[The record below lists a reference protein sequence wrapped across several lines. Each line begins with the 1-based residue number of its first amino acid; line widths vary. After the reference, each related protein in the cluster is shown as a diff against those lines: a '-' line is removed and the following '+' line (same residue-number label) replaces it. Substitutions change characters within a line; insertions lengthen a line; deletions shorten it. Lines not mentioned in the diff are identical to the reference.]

1 MAMKKKPGRS
11 KVEVGIPSTEA
22 VFSAGNNNA
31 SGSLI
36 ANLATQ
42 NRAELAYELREIA
55 LQDIELNP
63 DNAIFRQLDTDEDV
77 ETLAND
83 IDRNGLMH
91 NLVVYP
97 RTDGKQTKYV
107 LLSGERRYKALN
119 YLQARGDAKW
129 NTVKNCRVVTT
140 PLSDNEKKVM
150 LLSANLQVRGGFAN
164 EMIRRKAVAELVSCL
179 QAEPY
184 NLTAAEAKK
193 AIKEATPIN
202 GRQIDKDLS
211 IEKNLNEG
219 LKDLLDRGFVLRSE
233 AESFLRMTPEE
244 QRIAAQMLQQ
254 LYAIAYNGPGSAAI
268 QDEKKAIRGRFVDA
282 LRTVA
287 DTSSMQDAHEAL
299 VAAVFTVQKE
309 MACLKETIRKVKTIP
324 PEQPAAP
331 RDATRAEKEEIVY
344 LDLSDLH
351 PFKDHPFGVR
361 DDAEMKSLV
370 ESVRNGG
377 VNQPAL
383 VRPREGG
390 GYEIIAGHR
399 RQMASQLA
407 GYRNMPCIVRNM
419 TDDEAI
425 LAMTD
430 DNLRQRETILPSEK
444 AMSLK
449 MQYEA
454 IKHQGARGDSAE
466 AGKLSLESV
475 GQRNGMSVK
484 TVQRYIWLNDLV
496 PELKQTMDDGKL
508 SFTPAVEISRVR
520 PKHQKYMAV
529 SIEGQ
534 QASPSKGQAKR
545 LRELDKENKLSPDVI
560 DGILCEE
567 KKKEDRDVIITGA
580 ELEKFFGK
588 EATPRQMKDQIMT
601 LLEDWKERQPPEL
614 AKPDKKMDM
623 EK

>member
-1 MAMKKKPGRS
+1 MTDDKKN
-11 KVEVGIPSTEA
+11 IPDVAPPTEA
-22 VFSAGNNNA
+22 SAPTA
-31 SGSLI
+31 ET
-36 ANLATQ
+36 ATVPEPPVPEPVLTD
-42 NRAELAYELREIA
+42 AEA
-55 LQDIELNP
+55 
-63 DNAIFRQLDTDEDV
+63 
-77 ETLAND
+77 
-83 IDRNGLMH
+83 
-91 NLVVYP
+91 
-97 RTDGKQTKYV
+97 
-107 LLSGERRYKALN
+107 
-119 YLQARGDAKW
+119 
-129 NTVKNCRVVTT
+129 
-140 PLSDNEKKVM
+140 VM
-150 LLSANLQVRGGFAN
+150 LEHEGQAALFEMGETVPNPADAVTHAEVEKPAALEVPKTEMEQAQPPNLGKDDPSPAHSGKVVDFA
-164 EMIRRKAVAELVSCL
+164 
-179 QAEPY
+179 
-184 NLTAAEAKK
+184 AARDEAAKEEKK
-193 AIKEATPIN
+193 AIKQKPPKEKGKAAKPGK
-202 GRQIDKDLS
+202 GRPPKT
-211 IEKNLNEG
+211 EKTVPEQTKPPKAG
-219 LKDLLDRGFVLRSE
+219 KTH
-233 AESFLRMTPEE
+233 AAPEE
-244 QRIAAQMLQQ
+244 KAA
-254 LYAIAYNGPGSAAI
+254 
-268 QDEKKAIRGRFVDA
+268 
-282 LRTVA
+282 
-287 DTSSMQDAHEAL
+287 
-299 VAAVFTVQKE
+299 
-309 MACLKETIRKVKTIP
+309 P
-324 PEQPAAP
+324 PAPEVPPTP

-444 AMSLK
+444 ALSLK

-520 PKHQKYMAV
+520 PKHQKYIAV

-601 LLEDWKERQPPEL
+601 LLEAWKERQPPEL

>member
-1 MAMKKKPGRS
+1 MADNKKNILEAAPPAEAPAPTAENAAVPEQPAPEPVLTDAEAVMLEHEGQAALFEMGEAVPDPADAVTHAEVEEPTAPEVPKAEKEQAQPPDPGRDDPAPAHS
-11 KVEVGIPSTEA
+11 GKVVDFAAARDEA
-22 VFSAGNNNA
+22 
-31 SGSLI
+31 
-36 ANLATQ
+36 
-42 NRAELAYELREIA
+42 
-55 LQDIELNP
+55 
-63 DNAIFRQLDTDEDV
+63 
-77 ETLAND
+77 
-83 IDRNGLMH
+83 
-91 NLVVYP
+91 
-97 RTDGKQTKYV
+97 
-107 LLSGERRYKALN
+107 
-119 YLQARGDAKW
+119 AK
-129 NTVKNCRVVTT
+129 
-140 PLSDNEKKVM
+140 E
-150 LLSANLQVRGGFAN
+150 
-164 EMIRRKAVAELVSCL
+164 E
-179 QAEPY
+179 
-184 NLTAAEAKK
+184 KK
-193 AIKEATPIN
+193 AIKQKPPKEKGKPAKPGK
-202 GRQIDKDLS
+202 GRPPKT
-211 IEKNLNEG
+211 EKTAPEQTKPPKAG
-219 LKDLLDRGFVLRSE
+219 KTH
-233 AESFLRMTPEE
+233 AAPEE
-244 QRIAAQMLQQ
+244 KAA
-254 LYAIAYNGPGSAAI
+254 
-268 QDEKKAIRGRFVDA
+268 
-282 LRTVA
+282 
-287 DTSSMQDAHEAL
+287 
-299 VAAVFTVQKE
+299 
-309 MACLKETIRKVKTIP
+309 P
-324 PEQPAAP
+324 PAPEVPPTP
-331 RDATRAEKEEIVY
+331 RDATRTEKEEIVY

-370 ESVRNGG
+370 ESVRNSG

-520 PKHQKYMAV
+520 PKHQKYIAV

>member
-1 MAMKKKPGRS
+1 MADDKKNISEVAPPTEAPAPTVEVTAVPELLAPEPVLTDAEVVMLEQEGQAALFEMGEAVPDPADTVTHAEVEEPAAPEGPKVEKEQPPDPGKDAPAPAHSGKVVDFAAARDEAAKEEKKVAKQKPPKEKGKAAKPGRGRPPKAEKAS
-11 KVEVGIPSTEA
+11 PEQAKPPEA
-22 VFSAGNNNA
+22 
-31 SGSLI
+31 
-36 ANLATQ
+36 
-42 NRAELAYELREIA
+42 
-55 LQDIELNP
+55 
-63 DNAIFRQLDTDEDV
+63 
-77 ETLAND
+77 
-83 IDRNGLMH
+83 
-91 NLVVYP
+91 
-97 RTDGKQTKYV
+97 GKTH
-107 LLSGERRYKALN
+107 
-119 YLQARGDAKW
+119 
-129 NTVKNCRVVTT
+129 
-140 PLSDNEKKVM
+140 
-150 LLSANLQVRGGFAN
+150 
-164 EMIRRKAVAELVSCL
+164 
-179 QAEPY
+179 
-184 NLTAAEAKK
+184 AA
-193 AIKEATPIN
+193 
-202 GRQIDKDLS
+202 
-211 IEKNLNEG
+211 
-219 LKDLLDRGFVLRSE
+219 
-233 AESFLRMTPEE
+233 PEE
-244 QRIAAQMLQQ
+244 KAA
-254 LYAIAYNGPGSAAI
+254 
-268 QDEKKAIRGRFVDA
+268 
-282 LRTVA
+282 
-287 DTSSMQDAHEAL
+287 
-299 VAAVFTVQKE
+299 
-309 MACLKETIRKVKTIP
+309 P
-324 PEQPAAP
+324 PAPEVPPTP

-520 PKHQKYMAV
+520 PKHQKYIAV

>member
-1 MAMKKKPGRS
+1 MADDKKNIPEAAPPAEAPAPAVENAAVPERS
-11 KVEVGIPSTEA
+11 APEPVLTDAEA
-22 VFSAGNNNA
+22 VMLEHEGQAVLFEMGEAVPDPADAVTHAEVEEPAAPEVPKAEKEQAQPPTPGKDDPVPA
-31 SGSLI
+31 HSGKVVDF
-36 ANLATQ
+36 AAA
-42 NRAELAYELREIA
+42 R
-55 LQDIELNP
+55 
-63 DNAIFRQLDTDEDV
+63 DE
-77 ETLAND
+77 A
-83 IDRNGLMH
+83 
-91 NLVVYP
+91 
-97 RTDGKQTKYV
+97 
-107 LLSGERRYKALN
+107 
-119 YLQARGDAKW
+119 AKE
-129 NTVKNCRVVTT
+129 
-140 PLSDNEKKVM
+140 EKKV
-150 LLSANLQVRGGFAN
+150 LKQKPPKEKG
-164 EMIRRKAVAELVSCL
+164 KATKPGKGHPPKTEK
-179 QAEPY
+179 
-184 NLTAAEAKK
+184 TAPEQTKPPK
-193 AIKEATPIN
+193 AGKTHA
-202 GRQIDKDLS
+202 
-211 IEKNLNEG
+211 
-219 LKDLLDRGFVLRSE
+219 
-233 AESFLRMTPEE
+233 APEE
-244 QRIAAQMLQQ
+244 KAA
-254 LYAIAYNGPGSAAI
+254 
-268 QDEKKAIRGRFVDA
+268 
-282 LRTVA
+282 
-287 DTSSMQDAHEAL
+287 
-299 VAAVFTVQKE
+299 
-309 MACLKETIRKVKTIP
+309 P
-324 PEQPAAP
+324 PAPEVPPAP

-344 LDLSDLH
+344 LNLSDLH
-351 PFKDHPFGVR
+351 PFKNHPFGVR

-520 PKHQKYMAV
+520 PKHQKYIAV

-534 QASPSKGQAKR
+534 QASPSKSQAKR

>member
-1 MAMKKKPGRS
+1 MADDKLKAGPESPGEGSVGDAQTVTKPPVPETVEEPAAGTGPVRQPEQSVTPGMGGDVPAQPAPQVEADKVKKSPDQDKKVEPEEKTAKRRGRPPKEQDSPQGDKPEKGPEPRTGRPAKADKAARGESPSPALDKVSRS
-11 KVEVGIPSTEA
+11 KE
-22 VFSAGNNNA
+22 
-31 SGSLI
+31 
-36 ANLATQ
+36 Q
-42 NRAELAYELREIA
+42 EL
-55 LQDIELNP
+55 
-63 DNAIFRQLDTDEDV
+63 
-77 ETLAND
+77 TLAQRGGK
-83 IDRNGLMH
+83 IRRERNQNVKDFLSGKRET
-91 NLVVYP
+91 P
-97 RTDGKQTKYV
+97 FADGKQPPKSTK
-107 LLSGERRYKALN
+107 A
-119 YLQARGDAKW
+119 AP
-129 NTVKNCRVVTT
+129 VK
-140 PLSDNEKKVM
+140 E
-150 LLSANLQVRGGFAN
+150 
-164 EMIRRKAVAELVSCL
+164 
-179 QAEPY
+179 
-184 NLTAAEAKK
+184 AEAP
-193 AIKEATPIN
+193 APEIKLPP
-202 GRQIDKDLS
+202 
-211 IEKNLNEG
+211 
-219 LKDLLDRGFVLRSE
+219 
-233 AESFLRMTPEE
+233 TPEVPPRPVE
-244 QRIAAQMLQQ
+244 Q
-254 LYAIAYNGPGSAAI
+254 G
-268 QDEKKAIRGRFVDA
+268 K
-282 LRTVA
+282 
-287 DTSSMQDAHEAL
+287 
-299 VAAVFTVQKE
+299 
-309 MACLKETIRKVKTIP
+309 
-324 PEQPAAP
+324 
-331 RDATRAEKEEIVY
+331 IVY
-344 LDLSDLH
+344 LKLSELH
-351 PFKDHPFGVR
+351 PFHTLRDHPFKVQ
-361 DDAEMKSLV
+361 DDKAMDDLV
-370 ESVRNGG
+370 GTIKEHGIMT
-377 VNQPAL
+377 PAT
-383 VRPREGG
+383 VRPEKDGN

-520 PKHQKYMAV
+520 PKHQKYIAV

>member
-1 MAMKKKPGRS
+1 MADDKKNIPKTAPPAEAPAPAVENAAVPEQSAPEPVLTDAEAVMLEHEGQAALFEMGEAVPDPADAVTHTEVEEPAAPEVPKAGKEQAQPPAPGEDDPAPAHSGKVVDFAAARDEAAKEEKKAVKQKPPTEKDKAAKPGRGRPPKESRATPNKVKPS
-11 KVEVGIPSTEA
+11 KTEKA
-22 VFSAGNNNA
+22 VP
-31 SGSLI
+31 
-36 ANLATQ
+36 
-42 NRAELAYELREIA
+42 E
-55 LQDIELNP
+55 
-63 DNAIFRQLDTDEDV
+63 
-77 ETLAND
+77 
-83 IDRNGLMH
+83 
-91 NLVVYP
+91 
-97 RTDGKQTKYV
+97 QTKPP
-107 LLSGERRYKALN
+107 KA
-119 YLQARGDAKW
+119 GK
-129 NTVKNCRVVTT
+129 TH
-140 PLSDNEKKVM
+140 
-150 LLSANLQVRGGFAN
+150 
-164 EMIRRKAVAELVSCL
+164 
-179 QAEPY
+179 
-184 NLTAAEAKK
+184 AA
-193 AIKEATPIN
+193 
-202 GRQIDKDLS
+202 
-211 IEKNLNEG
+211 
-219 LKDLLDRGFVLRSE
+219 
-233 AESFLRMTPEE
+233 PEE
-244 QRIAAQMLQQ
+244 KAA
-254 LYAIAYNGPGSAAI
+254 
-268 QDEKKAIRGRFVDA
+268 
-282 LRTVA
+282 
-287 DTSSMQDAHEAL
+287 
-299 VAAVFTVQKE
+299 
-309 MACLKETIRKVKTIP
+309 P
-324 PEQPAAP
+324 PAPEVPPTP

-520 PKHQKYMAV
+520 PKHQKYIAV